1 MLFLEST
8 FAYLCLRL
16 QASAFNPAGISSI
29 KRAASG

>member
-1 MLFLEST
+1 MLFLEFT
-8 FAYLCLRL
+8 FAYLCL